1 MPLHRYQADEAW
13 PVIHTQ
19 MRYSGIERTS
29 QTTTMQTLS
38 PSKFQAL
45 IASGATVLDVRM
57 PEEIAIASLPGAINI
72 PLMDLPDRIGELN
85 PQAPIA
91 VLCHHGVRSEHAS
104 RFLEHNGFTQ
114 VSHLEGGIDAW
125 SEQIDARVPRY

>member
-1 MPLHRYQADEAW
+1 
-13 PVIHTQ
+13 
-19 MRYSGIERTS
+19 MRYSGI
-29 QTTTMQTLS
+29 TTPFPTTIMQTLS
-38 PSKFQAL
+38 PSEFQAL
-45 IASGATVLDVRM
+45 LASGATLLDVRM
-57 PEEIAIASLPGAINI
+57 PEEVAIASLPGALNI
-72 PLMDLPDRIGELN
+72 PLMQLPERIGELN

-125 SEQIDARVPRY
+125 SVEIDERVPRY

>member
-1 MPLHRYQADEAW
+1 
-13 PVIHTQ
+13 
-19 MRYSGIERTS
+19 
-29 QTTTMQTLS
+29 MQTLS
-38 PSKFQAL
+38 PSEFQAL
-45 IASGATVLDVRM
+45 IASGVTLLDVRM
-57 PEEIAIASLPGAINI
+57 PEEVAIASLPGAINI
-72 PLMDLPDRIGELN
+72 PLMQLPERIGELTQLN

-125 SEQIDARVPRY
+125 SEQIDERVPRY